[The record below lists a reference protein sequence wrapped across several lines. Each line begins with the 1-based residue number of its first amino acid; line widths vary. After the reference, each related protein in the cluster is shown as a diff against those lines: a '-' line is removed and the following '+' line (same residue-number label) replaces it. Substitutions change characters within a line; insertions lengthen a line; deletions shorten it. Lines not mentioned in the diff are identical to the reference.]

1 MSWGNTMTWDTKPL
15 EPVQNRAAGAM
26 IGAFIGEA
34 LGVGPHWFYDLDE
47 LQRHYGAWID
57 GYTRPLP
64 GRYHDGLEPGD
75 LSQSGLILA
84 LTIDSLLQAKGYDD
98 QDFRRRFEDE
108 IFSRIDGTP
117 MAGPGGYTSQSVRE
131 AYLRWQAKGGDWED
145 IAGPADSTEALERTI
160 ALGAFYAFDLWTM
173 AATVNQNARL
183 MQNDATVLSL
193 TVAFN
198 AVLALLI
205 RGQALDGDLS
215 GKLMASAK
223 SGHLPFYVLTT
234 GNLAP
239 PKAGE
244 ADPLGEQRF
253 ASPDALLSPSY
264 MARAAH
270 DPAVRIEPA
279 WKVSLVYG
287 MPCAIYH
294 MLPAAYYLAARFSG
308 DFESGVL
315 HALNG
320 GGQNQVRAMLTGA
333 LIGAQTGIDGIPA
346 RFIDGLT
353 DKDALLAK
361 VLALGAIV
369 SDATQENR

>member
-1 MSWGNTMTWDTKPL
+1 MTLKIADLDPI
-15 EPVQNRAAGAM
+15 QNRAAGAM
-26 IGAFIGEA
+26 MGAFIGEA

-47 LQRHYGAWID
+47 LQRRYGTWID

-84 LTIDSLLQAKGYDD
+84 LMIDSLLQAKGYDD
-98 QDFRRRFEDE
+98 EEFRRRFEDE
-108 IFSRIDGTP
+108 IFAHIDGSA
-117 MAGPGGYTSQSVRE
+117 MSGPGGYTSQSVRE
-131 AYLRWQAKGGDWED
+131 AYLQWRANGGDWEG

-160 ALGAFYAFDLWTM
+160 ALSTFYAFDLQAM
-173 AATVNQNARL
+173 AAAVNRNARL
-183 MQNDATVLSL
+183 MQNDATVLSM

-205 RGQALDGDLS
+205 QGEALDGDLS
-215 GKLMASAK
+215 GKLMSSAK
-223 SGHLPFYVLTT
+223 SGALPFYVLTT

-239 PKAGE
+239 PKPGT

-264 MARAAH
+264 MARAAR
-270 DPAVRIEPA
+270 DPGVRIEPA

-294 MLPAAYYLAARFSG
+294 MLPAAYYLAARFSD

-315 HALNG
+315 HALIG
-320 GGQNQVRAMLTGA
+320 GGQNQIRAMLTST
-333 LIGAQTGIDGIPA
+333 LIGAQTGIGSIPE
-346 RFIDGLT
+346 RFIEGLT
-353 DKDALLAK
+353 DKDALLSK
-361 VLALGAIV
+361 VLELGALV
-369 SDATQENR
+369 SDAARTTRSPLT

>member
-1 MSWGNTMTWDTKPL
+1 MPL
-15 EPVQNRAAGAM
+15 AFDELSPAERRVTGALM
-26 IGAFIGEA
+26 GAFIGDA
-34 LGVGPHWFYDLDE
+34 LGVGAHWFYDLDE
-47 LQRHYGAWID
+47 LQKHYGAWID

-75 LSQSGLILA
+75 LSQSGLVLA
-84 LTIDSLLQAKGYDD
+84 LTIDSLLHAEGYDE
-98 QDFRRRFEDE
+98 QDFRQRFERE
-108 IFSRIDGTP
+108 IFEAIDGSP
-117 MAGPGGYTSQSVRE
+117 MSGPGGYTSQSVRE
-131 AYLRWQAKGGDWED
+131 AFFRWRANDGDWTGL
-145 IAGPADSTEALERTI
+145 AGPADSTEALERTI
-160 ALGAFYAFDLWTM
+160 ALGAFYAFDAKSM
-173 AATVNQNARL
+173 ASCVQRNARL
-183 MQNDATVLSL
+183 LQNDATVLSM

-205 RGQALDGDLS
+205 QGKPLDGKLS
-215 GKLMASAK
+215 GELMSLAK
-223 SGHLPFYVLTT
+223 SRSLPFYVLTT

-239 PKAGE
+239 PETGKANALE
-244 ADPLGEQRF
+244 PEVF

-264 MARAAH
+264 MARAAK

-294 MLPAAYYLAARFSG
+294 QLPAAYYLAARFRD

-333 LIGAQTGIDGIPA
+333 LIGAQTGITRIPK

-353 DKDALLAK
+353 GKDELLSR
-361 VLALGAIV
+361 VTRLARLACP
-369 SDATQENR
+369 DA

>member
-1 MSWGNTMTWDTKPL
+1 MTLETKNLDPI
-15 EPVQNRAAGAM
+15 QNRAAGAM
-26 IGAFIGEA
+26 MGAFVGEA

-47 LQRHYGAWID
+47 LQKHYGAWID

-98 QDFRRRFEDE
+98 EDFRRRFEDE
-108 IFSRIDGTP
+108 IFSRIDGSP
-117 MAGPGGYTSQSVRE
+117 MSGPGGYTSQSVRE
-131 AYLRWQAKGGDWED
+131 AFLRWQANGGDWQG

-160 ALGAFYAFDLWTM
+160 ALGAFYAFDLKAM
-173 AATVNQNARL
+173 AASVNRNARL
-183 MQNDATVLSL
+183 MQNDATVLSM

-198 AVLALLI
+198 AVLALLVQ
-205 RGQALDGDLS
+205 GEALDGDLS
-215 GKLMASAK
+215 GKLMSLAK
-223 SGHLPFYVLTT
+223 TGALPFYVLTT

-239 PKAGE
+239 PKPGE
-244 ADPLGEQRF
+244 ADPLGDVRF

-279 WKVSLVYG
+279 SKVSLVYG

-294 MLPAAYYLAARFSG
+294 MLPAAYYLAARFSD

-320 GGQNQVRAMLTGA
+320 GGQNQIRAMLTGT
-333 LIGAQTGIDGIPA
+333 LIGAQTGIDGIPE
-346 RFIDGLT
+346 RFIDGLS
-353 DKDALLAK
+353 DKDALLSK
-361 VLALGAIV
+361 VLELGALV
-369 SDATQENR
+369 SDAAGKARSPLA

>member
-1 MSWGNTMTWDTKPL
+1 MRHRFKDLNPGQK
-15 EPVQNRAAGAM
+15 RIAGALM
-26 IGAFIGEA
+26 GAFVGEA

-84 LTIDSLLQAKGYDD
+84 LTIDSLLQSKSYDED
-98 QDFRRRFEDE
+98 DFRQRFERE
-108 IFSRIDGTP
+108 IFAKIDGAP
-117 MAGPGGYTSQSVRE
+117 MSGPGGYTSQSVRE
-131 AYLRWQAKGGDWED
+131 AFIRWQANGRDWTD

-160 ALGAFYAFDLWTM
+160 AIGAFYAFDLKMM
-173 AATVNQNARL
+173 AAAVSRNARL
-183 MQNDATVLSL
+183 MQNDATVLSM

-205 RGQALDGDLS
+205 QGRSLDGDLS
-215 GKLMASAK
+215 GDLMSAAK
-223 SGHLPFYVLTT
+223 SGALPFYVLTT

-239 PKAGE
+239 PKPGE
-244 ADPLGEQRF
+244 ADPLRTEIF

-264 MARAAH
+264 MARAAR
-270 DPAVRIEPA
+270 DPAISIEPA
-279 WKVSLVYG
+279 WKISLVYG

-294 MLPAAYYLAARFSG
+294 MLPAAYYLAARFAD

-315 HALNG
+315 HAVNG
-320 GGQNQVRAMLTGA
+320 GGQNQIRAMLTGT
-333 LIGAQTGIDGIPA
+333 LIGAQVGIDGIPE
-346 RFIDGLT
+346 RFIEGLT
-353 DKDALLAK
+353 DKEALLSK
-361 VLALGAIV
+361 VLELAALSSEA
-369 SDATQENR
+369 A

>member
-1 MSWGNTMTWDTKPL
+1 LN
-15 EPVQNRAAGAM
+15 
-26 IGAFIGEA
+26 
-34 LGVGPHWFYDLDE
+34 E
-47 LQRHYGAWID
+47 LQKHYGTWID
-57 GYTRPLP
+57 DYTRPLP

-75 LSQSGLILA
+75 LSQSGIILA

-98 QDFRRRFEDE
+98 GDFRWRFESG
-108 IFSRIDGTP
+108 IFGQIDGTP
-117 MAGPGGYTSQSVRE
+117 MSGPGGYTSQSVRE
-131 AYLRWQAKGGDWED
+131 AFLRWQANGGKWAG

-160 ALGAFYAFDLWTM
+160 ALGAFYAFDLKAM
-173 AATVNQNARL
+173 AAAVNRNARL

-205 RGQALDGDLS
+205 QGHPLDENLS
-215 GKLMASAK
+215 STLMSSAK
-223 SGHLPFYVLTT
+223 TGALPFYVLTT

-239 PKAGE
+239 PKSGE
-244 ADPLGEQRF
+244 ANPLHTETF

-264 MARAAH
+264 MARAAQ
-270 DPAVRIEPA
+270 DPAIQIEPA

-294 MLPAAYYLAARFSG
+294 MLPAAYYLAARFSE

-320 GGQNQVRAMLTGA
+320 GGQNQVRAMLTGS
-333 LIGAQTGIDGIPA
+333 LIGAQTGIDKIPM
-346 RFIDGLT
+346 RFIEGLT
-353 DKDALLAK
+353 DKDALLSR
-361 VLALGAIV
+361 VLELAASLPVTLQG
-369 SDATQENR
+369 T

>member
-1 MSWGNTMTWDTKPL
+1 MTPGMNDLDPI
-15 EPVQNRAAGAM
+15 QNRIVGAM
-26 IGAFIGEA
+26 MGAFTGEA
-34 LGVGPHWFYDLDE
+34 LGVGPHWFYDLDA
-47 LQRHYGAWID
+47 LQKHYGTWID

-84 LTIDSLLQAKGYDD
+84 LTIDSLVQAKGYDD
-98 QDFRRRFEDE
+98 EDFRRRFERE
-108 IFSRIDGTP
+108 IFGKIDGTP
-117 MAGPGGYTSQSVRE
+117 MSGPGGYTSQSVRE
-131 AYLRWQAKGGDWED
+131 AYFQWRANEGDWAG

-160 ALGAFYAFDLWTM
+160 ALGAFYASDLKAM
-173 AATVNQNARL
+173 AAAVNQNARL
-183 MQNDATVLSL
+183 MQNDATVLSM

-198 AVLALLI
+198 AVLAFLI
-205 RGQALDGDLS
+205 RGEALDGDLS

-223 SGHLPFYVLTT
+223 TGDLPFYVLTT

-239 PKAGE
+239 PKPGE

-270 DPAVRIEPA
+270 DSAVRIEPA

-294 MLPAAYYLAARFSG
+294 MLPAAYYLAARFSD
-308 DFESGVL
+308 DFEGGVL

-333 LIGAQTGIDGIPA
+333 LIGAQTGIDGIPE
-346 RFIDGLT
+346 RFIEGLT
-353 DKDALLAK
+353 EKESLLSRVHALA
-361 VLALGAIV
+361 ALSSGG
-369 SDATQENR
+369 

>member
-1 MSWGNTMTWDTKPL
+1 MLDAPLMTSDL
-15 EPVQNRAAGAM
+15 EPVQKRAAGALM
-26 IGAFIGEA
+26 GAFIGDA
-34 LGVGPHWFYDLDE
+34 LGVGPHWFYDLNE
-47 LQRHYGAWID
+47 LQKNHGTWID
-57 GYTRPLP
+57 DFTRPLP

-75 LSQSGLILA
+75 LSQSGIILR
-84 LTIDSLLQAKGYDD
+84 LTIDSLLQADGYDD
-98 QDFRRRFEDE
+98 DDFRRRFEDE
-108 IFSRIDGTP
+108 IFARVDGSP
-117 MAGPGGYTSQSVRE
+117 MSGPGGYTSQSVRE
-131 AYLRWQAKGGDWED
+131 AFLRWCASGGGWHG

-160 ALGAFYAFDLWTM
+160 ALGAFYALDLKAM
-173 AATVNQNARL
+173 ATAVNQNARL

-205 RGQALDGDLS
+205 RGEPLDGDLS
-215 GKLMASAK
+215 GKLMSFAK
-223 SGHLPFYVLTT
+223 SRELPFYVLTT

-239 PKAGE
+239 PKPGD
-244 ADPLGEQRF
+244 ADPLMPETF

-270 DPAVRIEPA
+270 DPDIRIEPA

-294 MLPAAYYLAARFSG
+294 MLPAAYYLAARFCN

-333 LIGAQTGIDGIPA
+333 LIGAQVGIDCIPE

-353 DKDALLAK
+353 ERNALLSGITG
-361 VLALGAIV
+361 LAASVTETGQ
-369 SDATQENR
+369 TM

>member
-1 MSWGNTMTWDTKPL
+1 MPSTIKDLDPI
-15 EPVQNRAAGAM
+15 QNRFAGALM
-26 IGAFIGEA
+26 GAFIGEA
-34 LGVGPHWFYDLDE
+34 LGVGPHWFYDLEE
-47 LQRHYGAWID
+47 LEHHFGSWID

-84 LTIDSLLQAKGYDD
+84 LTVDSLLHAKGYDD
-98 QDFRRRFEDE
+98 ADFRQRFEQA
-108 IFSRIDGTP
+108 IFEKIDGTP

-131 AYLRWQAKGGDWED
+131 AFFKWQASGGDWTD

-160 ALGAFYAFDLWTM
+160 ALGAFYTFDLQTM
-173 AATVNQNARL
+173 AATVGHNARL
-183 MQNDATVLSL
+183 MQNDGTVLSM

-198 AVLALLI
+198 AVLAFLI
-205 RGQALDGDLS
+205 RGEPLDVDLS

-223 SGHLPFYVLTT
+223 TGALPFYVLTT

-239 PKAGE
+239 PKSGE
-244 ADPLGEQRF
+244 ANRLQPERF

-264 MARAAH
+264 MARAAL
-270 DPAVRIEPA
+270 DPTIQIEPA

-294 MLPAAYYLAARFSG
+294 MLPPAYYLAARFHD

-320 GGQNQVRAMLTGA
+320 GGQNQVRAMLTGT
-333 LIGAQTGIDGIPA
+333 LIGAQVGINSIPE
-346 RFIDGLT
+346 RFLSGLT
-353 DKDALLAK
+353 DKALLPK
-361 VLALGAIV
+361 VLELAASV
-369 SDATQENR
+369 TEARPNP

>member
-1 MSWGNTMTWDTKPL
+1 MTLATKPFD
-15 EPVQNRAAGAM
+15 PIQNRAAGAM
-26 IGAFIGEA
+26 MGAFIGEA
-34 LGVGPHWFYDLDE
+34 LGVGPHWFYDLDD
-47 LQRHYGAWID
+47 LQRHYGVWID
-57 GYTRPLP
+57 DYTRPLP

-75 LSQSGLILA
+75 PSQSGLILA

-108 IFSRIDGTP
+108 IFAKIDGTP
-117 MAGPGGYTSQSVRE
+117 MSGPGGYTSQSVRE
-131 AYLRWQAKGGDWED
+131 AYRCWRAKGGDWEG

-160 ALGAFYAFDLWTM
+160 ALGTLYAFDLRAM
-173 AATVNQNARL
+173 SAAVNRNARL

-205 RGQALDGDLS
+205 QGEALDGDLS
-215 GKLMASAK
+215 GRLMASAK
-223 SGHLPFYVLTT
+223 SGDLPFYVLTT

-294 MLPAAYYLAARFSG
+294 MLPAAYYLAARFAD

-320 GGQNQVRAMLTGA
+320 GGQNQIRAMLTGT

-353 DKDALLAK
+353 DREALLSKA
-361 VLALGAIV
+361 LDLGALV
-369 SDATQENR
+369 SDAAQKTRR

>member
-1 MSWGNTMTWDTKPL
+1 MTL
-15 EPVQNRAAGAM
+15 ETRHLDQIQNRAAGALM
-26 IGAFIGEA
+26 GAFIGEA
-34 LGVGPHWFYDLDE
+34 LGVGVHWFYDLDE
-47 LQRHYGAWID
+47 LQRHYGTWID
-57 GYTRPLP
+57 DYTRPLP

-84 LTIDSLLQAKGYDD
+84 LTIDSLLQAEGYDNE
-98 QDFRRRFEDE
+98 DFRRRFEDE
-108 IFSRIDGTP
+108 IFARIDGTP
-117 MAGPGGYTSQSVRE
+117 MSGPGGYTSQSVRE
-131 AYLRWQAKGGDWED
+131 AFLRWRANGGWEG

-160 ALGAFYAFDLWTM
+160 ALGTFYAFDLKAM
-173 AATVNQNARL
+173 AASVNRNARL
-183 MQNDATVLSL
+183 MQNDDTVLSM

-205 RGQALDGDLS
+205 QGEALDGNLS
-215 GKLMASAK
+215 GKLMSSAK
-223 SGHLPFYVLTT
+223 TGALPFYVLTT

-239 PKAGE
+239 PKPGE

-294 MLPAAYYLAARFSG
+294 MLPAAYYLAARFAD

-320 GGQNQVRAMLTGA
+320 GGQNQIRAMLTGT
-333 LIGAQTGIDGIPA
+333 LIGAQTGIDGIPE
-346 RFIDGLT
+346 RFIEGLT
-353 DKDALLAK
+353 EKDALLSK
-361 VLALGAIV
+361 VLELGALV
-369 SDATQENR
+369 SDAARTTRSPLT